1 MKRRTVETAVAV
13 LLLLTLYYTAHSV
26 EELSQKRYKL
36 EVMYL
41 PSSRFVQEIALGY
54 RNLAADIL
62 WFRTIQY
69 YGSYRMG
76 ENDLALFNHLV
87 DVITDLDPQFTFAYL
102 FGALIIAEDLGYF
115 SEGIRFLE
123 KGIQHNP
130 DDWWLVFEMGFLYY
144 VDARDYAAA
153 VRYFRR
159 ASRMPGTGEI
169 AGRFAAFVAAKA
181 GHTETS
187 IAMWKE
193 LARTSEN
200 QHIRDLAERYIEKL
214 EAGLEAGDPHGESSP
229 GGKQAEPVHHPNRA
243 PAER

>member
-1 MKRRTVETAVAV
+1 MKRRAAEIAAAV
-13 LLLLTLYYTAHSV
+13 LLLLTLYYTARSV
-26 EELSQKRYKL
+26 EGLSQRRYKH

-115 SEGIRFLE
+115 RDGVRFLE
-123 KGIQHNP
+123 KGIRHNP

-153 VRYFRR
+153 MRCFQR
-159 ASRMPGTGEI
+159 AARLPGADEI
-169 AGRFAAFVAAKA
+169 ARRFAAFVASKA

-193 LARTSEN
+193 LAQTSEN
-200 QHIRDLAERYIEKL
+200 PHIRDLAERYIEKL
-214 EAGLEAGDPHGESSP
+214 EAGLELGNPSGESAP
-229 GGKQAEPVHHPNRA
+229 GEKQAEPDHHSNQA

>member
-1 MKRRTVETAVAV
+1 MKRGAAEIAVAV

-26 EELSQKRYKL
+26 EELSRKRYTL

-76 ENDLALFNHLV
+76 ENDLALFDHLV
-87 DVITDLDPQFTFAYL
+87 DVITDLDPQFIFAYL

-115 SEGIRFLE
+115 SEGVRFLE
-123 KGIQHNP
+123 KGIRHNP

-144 VDARDYAAA
+144 VDARDYEAAM
-153 VRYFRR
+153 RCFRKAAR
-159 ASRMPGTGEI
+159 LPGADEI
-169 AGRFAAFVAAKA
+169 TRRFAAFVAAKA

-193 LARTSEN
+193 LARTSDN
-200 QHIRDLAERYIEKL
+200 PHIKDLAERYIDKL
-214 EAGLEAGDPHGESSP
+214 EAGLEAGDPPGGLSP
-229 GGKQAEPVHHPNRA
+229 GGKGIEPFQHPNRA
-243 PAER
+243 PVE